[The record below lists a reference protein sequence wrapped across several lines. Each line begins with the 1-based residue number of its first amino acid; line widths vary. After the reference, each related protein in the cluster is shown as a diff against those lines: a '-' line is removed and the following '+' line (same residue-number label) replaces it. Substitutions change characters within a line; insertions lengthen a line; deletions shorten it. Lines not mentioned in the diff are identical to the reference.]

1 MDWKFRF
8 LRETNREMI
17 LPVTISIAQE
27 RLKIAFNSTI
37 TTSKGFLYAKYEY
50 NGRIDNNEL
59 DVEFTVKGKS
69 IMYYGMHGKLFGHP
83 KGSRLV
89 MTVADKNANIFF
101 IAPGLIVI
109 FYIMG
114 TGVFTSIFLAILFTL
129 LSFGVIN
136 WHRNSAADALSELI
150 YKIIYPQL

>member
-37 TTSKGFLYAKYEY
+37 TTSKGFLYAKYEN

-69 IMYYGMHGKLFGHP
+69 IMYYGMHGQLFGHP

-101 IAPGLIVI
+101 MRL
-109 FYIMG
+109 
-114 TGVFTSIFLAILFTL
+114 
-129 LSFGVIN
+129 
-136 WHRNSAADALSELI
+136 
-150 YKIIYPQL
+150 